1 VDIQSGLASAQL
13 ALAGLC
19 LWLLLMLALLIYAP
33 RRAGGRSGGM
43 GAGTL
48 LGLAALALLLV
59 YWLAKGF

>member
-13 ALAGLC
+13 ALVGLC

-33 RRAGGRSGGM
+33 GRAGGRSGGM

-59 YWLAKGF
+59 YWLVKGF